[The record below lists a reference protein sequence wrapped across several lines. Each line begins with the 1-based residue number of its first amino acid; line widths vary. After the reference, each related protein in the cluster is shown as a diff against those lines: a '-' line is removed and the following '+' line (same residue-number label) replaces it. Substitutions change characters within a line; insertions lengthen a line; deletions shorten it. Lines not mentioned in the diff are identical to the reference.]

1 MRNEKLIP
9 FKIIENVVAGESEVV
24 DVVLWHYRGDIKHKG
39 SITSIFKTGWK
50 RNGYGH
56 YKSNALGRK

>member
-39 SITSIFKTGWK
+39 IITSIFKTG
-50 RNGYGH
+50 
-56 YKSNALGRK
+56 